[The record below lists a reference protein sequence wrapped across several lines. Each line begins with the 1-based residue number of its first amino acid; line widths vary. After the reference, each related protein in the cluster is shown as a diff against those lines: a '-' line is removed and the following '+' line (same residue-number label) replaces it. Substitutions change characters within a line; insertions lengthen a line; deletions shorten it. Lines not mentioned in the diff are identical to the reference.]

1 MAYRDFLSIEQRLEL
16 QSALRQV
23 RGFALPLRRA
33 NILLLLD
40 DGYSF
45 VEIARLFYLEPSTI
59 ETLFKAYQAHGI
71 DCLDAAPILG
81 RPFKLDEAQRASLEA
96 HLENANYSTS
106 KEIRAH
112 IKAEYGVDYEHSS
125 ILSLLK
131 KLGFVHKTTILTTP
145 AVDEDIQKAAIEAY
159 EALKND
165 LPDDEA
171 IVFLDA
177 VHPTHM
183 AKTGKVWMK
192 KTDNRH
198 VLSSTGRKRI
208 NIHGALNVA
217 TGQFNFMNNATVDA
231 YSTVQLL
238 QKLETA
244 YSDKKKIHVYLD
256 NAAYHYSKPVKAWL
270 ERHDNRI
277 ILRFLPAYCPHLNS
291 IERLWHV
298 LHNHTTRNKY
308 YKTYGEFCNAI
319 MLFCR
324 ETIPQIWEEIK
335 STVTDNF
342 SVKSNKN
349 LKLV

>member
-1 MAYRDFLSIEQRLEL
+1 MNYAGFLTESERVELKAVLRL
-16 QSALRQV
+16 V
-23 RGFALPLRRA
+23 RGDGLRLRRA
-33 NILLLLD
+33 NILLLIDKGWQFCDIADAL
-40 DGYSF
+40 F
-45 VEIARLFYLEPSTI
+45 LQAPTVEA
-59 ETLFKAYQAHGI
+59 LFKAYQNQGV

-81 RPFKLDEAQRASLEA
+81 RPFKLDADQRASLSL
-96 HLENANYSTS
+96 HLENANYVTS
-106 KEIRAH
+106 KEIRDH
-112 IKAEYGVDYEHSS
+112 IRREYGVDYCHSS
-125 ILSLLK
+125 ILSFLK

-145 AVDEDIQKAAIEAY
+145 KVDEDVQYSAIEAY
-159 EALKND
+159 QALKND

-171 IVFLDA
+171 ILFLDA

-217 TGQFNFMNNATVDA
+217 TGQFNFMNNTTVDA

-238 QKLETA
+238 QKIEIA
-244 YSDKKKIHVYLD
+244 YPTKKKIHIHLD
-256 NAAYHYSKPVKAWL
+256 NAAYHYSKLVKDWL
-270 ERHDNRI
+270 ARPDNRI
-277 ILRFLPAYCPHLNS
+277 ILHFLPAYCPHLNS
-291 IERLWHV
+291 IERLWHI

-308 YKTYGEFCNAI
+308 YATYNEFCNAI
-319 MLFCR
+319 MVFCKD
-324 ETIPQIWEEIK
+324 TIPKIWEDIK

-349 LKLV
+349 LKLI